1 MDAIETL
8 VKHVIRTTFE
18 DLPSE
23 VVSVTKKSVIDTLG
37 VMIAGSSVDG
47 CKLLVDYIRE
57 WEGRKESTI
66 AVLGDKSTL

>member
-8 VKHVIRTTFE
+8 VKHIIHTAVE
-18 DLPSE
+18 DLPPE

-37 VMIAGSSVDG
+37 VIIAGSPVSG

-57 WEGRKESTI
+57 WKGCEESTI
-66 AVLGDKSTL
+66 AV